1 MSSQSLLLYFAT
13 WLLLAL
19 TPGPAVICVMSQAAR
34 YGWQA
39 GFRGILGIQLG
50 NFVFFLCIAFGL
62 IALLST
68 ATHAFVILQLAGAV
82 YLLYLGLRIII
93 SSLRPSADAL
103 QGFGLRAEHRN
114 LVAQALFVQL
124 TNPKALLFVSALLPQ
139 FLDPHRPMAPQLT
152 ILPKLHCHCRHGCL
166 GIIRP
171 SCSSWDARISALA
184 IVEMGRIDVWR
195 SADHVWHQAS
205 RMAQVSCGRDFWI
218 FLHLPPTYHDHAS
231 LGLGLIRRWCR
242 GGCAN
247 RLSVIAANTT
257 ASTTVEG
264 PPP

>member
-19 TPGPAVICVMSQAAR
+19 TPGPAVICVISQATR

-39 GFRGILGIQLG
+39 GFRGVLGIQLG

-93 SSLRPSADAL
+93 TSSRPSADAL
-103 QGFGLRAEHRN
+103 QGFRLRAERRS

-139 FLDPHRPMAPQLT
+139 FLDSHRPMVPQLA
-152 ILPKLHCHCRHGCL
+152 ILLSCTVIVDTAVLGSYVLLAHHGTRSFRH
-166 GIIRP
+166 
-171 SCSSWDARISALA
+171 S
-184 IVEMGRIDVWR
+184 
-195 SADHVWHQAS
+195 
-205 RMAQVSCGRDFWI
+205 
-218 FLHLPPTYHDHAS
+218 
-231 LGLGLIRRWCR
+231 
-242 GGCAN
+242 
-247 RLSVIAANTT
+247 RLSRWVELIFGAALI
-257 ASTTVEG
+257 VFGLRLLEWRQ
-264 PPP
+264 

>member
-19 TPGPAVICVMSQAAR
+19 TPGPAVICVMSQATR

-62 IALLST
+62 TALLAT

-103 QGFGLRAEHRN
+103 QGFGLGAERRK

-139 FLDPHRPMAPQLT
+139 FLDPHRPMASQLA
-152 ILPKLHCHCRHGCL
+152 ILLSCTVVIDAAVLGSYVLLAHHGMRAIRHSQVSRWIECTFGAALILL
-166 GIIRP
+166 GIR
-171 SCSSWDARISALA
+171 LL
-184 IVEMGRIDVWR
+184 EWR
-195 SADHVWHQAS
+195 K
-205 RMAQVSCGRDFWI
+205 
-218 FLHLPPTYHDHAS
+218 
-231 LGLGLIRRWCR
+231 
-242 GGCAN
+242 
-247 RLSVIAANTT
+247 
-257 ASTTVEG
+257 
-264 PPP
+264 

>member
-19 TPGPAVICVMSQAAR
+19 TPGPAAICVMSQAAR
-34 YGWQA
+34 YGWRA

-62 IALLST
+62 ISLLST

-93 SSLRPSADAL
+93 SSLRPSAGAL

-139 FLDPHRPMAPQLT
+139 FLDPHRPLAPQLA
-152 ILPKLHCHCRHGCL
+152 ILLSCTVIVDTAVLGSYVLLAHHGTRAFRH
-166 GIIRP
+166 
-171 SCSSWDARISALA
+171 S
-184 IVEMGRIDVWR
+184 
-195 SADHVWHQAS
+195 
-205 RMAQVSCGRDFWI
+205 
-218 FLHLPPTYHDHAS
+218 
-231 LGLGLIRRWCR
+231 
-242 GGCAN
+242 
-247 RLSVIAANTT
+247 RLSRW
-257 ASTTVEG
+257 VELMFG
-264 PPP
+264 GVLIVFGTRLLEWRK